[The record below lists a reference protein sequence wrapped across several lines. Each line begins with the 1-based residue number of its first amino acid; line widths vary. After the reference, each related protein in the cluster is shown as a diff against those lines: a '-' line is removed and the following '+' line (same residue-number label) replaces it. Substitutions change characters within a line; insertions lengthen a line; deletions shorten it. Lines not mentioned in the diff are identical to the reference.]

1 MKDFDHLSSIYDEAI
16 ALDGIDVAVP
26 SQSFLRFK
34 TTVSEE
40 TIDDPNDT
48 CNKKDL
54 LSLQVCRSWGF
65 WPRQFFLVCRIGHA
79 VLLHIQKRAYD
90 RWRDRLLS
98 SRYNTVQFFLCS
110 P

>member
-48 CNKKDL
+48 CPKDG
-54 LSLQVCRSWGF
+54 SNV
-65 WPRQFFLVCRIGHA
+65 
-79 VLLHIQKRAYD
+79 
-90 RWRDRLLS
+90 
-98 SRYNTVQFFLCS
+98 
-110 P
+110 